1 MEDATSLSDVYLA
14 YAVGG
19 NSQKAGG
26 ALRTIAGFSTG
37 AKEKSATSLDLKPIS
52 TTIRASPSAHL
63 NSAPRAAV
71 YSGCLW
77 KVAEDSS
84 LSNVEAAPSYTGIKC
99 YRHYKMF
106 YNFYGST

>member
-37 AKEKSATSLDLKPIS
+37 AKKKSAISLDLKPIS

-63 NSAPRAAV
+63 NCASRRSVFWLP
-71 YSGCLW
+71 
-77 KVAEDSS
+77 
-84 LSNVEAAPSYTGIKC
+84 
-99 YRHYKMF
+99 
-106 YNFYGST
+106 